1 MRTVVVVGSRHR
13 GWTRDVDHQALIESI
28 IGPRKEYY
36 GNTLS
41 VSSIGCDMGFGKAV
55 KEYCEE
61 NGVKF
66 FEFVVYFNGPRSKE
80 EFRAAYL
87 SRHAALLFVGDEFHI
102 TISGTRRSDVE
113 DLVEQVR
120 ASGKSYA
127 LYDEENNV
135 VEMHDAEALHAKE
148 EVEVP
153 Q

>member
-13 GWTRDVDHQALIESI
+13 GWTRDVDHPALIEAI
-28 IGPRKEYY
+28 IAPRKEYY
-36 GNTLS
+36 GSELS

-102 TISGTRRSDVE
+102 TISGTRKSDVE
-113 DLVEQVR
+113 DLVERVR

-127 LYDEENNV
+127 LYDEENKV
-135 VEMHDAEALHAKE
+135 VEMFDAEASDVKE
-148 EVEVP
+148 EVQATE
-153 Q
+153 